1 VTQRR
6 IRLRGVGPQIEG
18 KYWEAESLLRIGRY
32 EHLELVLN
40 DASISRRHAELACTD
55 QGWIVRDL
63 GSTNGTFLNGVRVG
77 RSDRKIKTRDVLQC
91 GNLVMVV
98 AVCEEGPSEPEEPP
112 MGGLQVQ
119 ATMSHSWNRALE
131 SVAFQHN
138 SKPRSGD
145 RLLAL
150 LRASHHLVH
159 ANSLEDLL
167 RTILDDAVAALDA
180 QRGAIVLADED
191 SNDLVLQAVSTGDR
205 EAKGRVYFSKSI
217 AKRCYEKSE
226 SLLCRDVSHSPE
238 LMVANSIADGTMSSV
253 ICALLRSP
261 RKQLGVLHVDRGP
274 LQEPFNNEDLQLA
287 DALAAS
293 VSAGIEVAQL
303 VKEQRELFLRTV
315 TALAQAVE
323 MRDAYT
329 GNHTQRVTDYS
340 LIIAQEMA
348 VTSED
353 FRWIQIGTPLH
364 DIGKIGIDDA
374 ILRKRGRL
382 TFAEYEIM
390 KTHTV
395 KGAAILMSIPELAP
409 AIPIVRSHHE
419 QWGGQGYPD
428 GLSGTQIPLLARIVA
443 VADAFDAMTTDR
455 PYRAGLSL
463 QKAFDEIKDKAGKQF
478 DPQAVAAML
487 RQREKIEE
495 TYSQRVVMDPDPEFR
510 PAPPDG
516 EEASSDPGLISA
528 TGIIDHRAV
537 PSR

>member
-1 VTQRR
+1 
-6 IRLRGVGPQIEG
+6 VGPQIEG

-32 EHLELVLN
+32 ENLELVLN
-40 DASISRRHAELACTD
+40 DASISRRHAELTYTD
-55 QGWIVRDL
+55 QGWVVRDL

-77 RSDRKIKTRDVLQC
+77 RSDRKVKTRDVLQC

-98 AVCEEGPSEPEEPP
+98 AVCEEGPTEPDEPP
-112 MGGLQVQ
+112 MAGLQVQ

-138 SKPRSGD
+138 TKPRSGD

-150 LRASHHLVH
+150 LRAGHHLVH

-180 QRGAIVLADED
+180 QRGAIVLANED

-226 SLLCRDVSHSPE
+226 SILCRDVSHSPE

-261 RKQLGVLHVDRGP
+261 RKQLGVLHLDRGP
-274 LQEPFNNEDLQLA
+274 LQEPFNNDDLQLA

-303 VKEQRELFLRTV
+303 ITQQRELFLRTV

-340 LIIAQEMA
+340 LVIAEEMG
-348 VTSED
+348 VSSED
-353 FRWIQIGTPLH
+353 YRWVQIGTPLH
-364 DIGKIGIDDA
+364 DIGKIGIDDSV
-374 ILRKRGRL
+374 LRKRGRL

-419 QWGGQGYPD
+419 HWDGNGYPD

-455 PYRAGLSL
+455 PYRAGVSL
-463 QKAFDEIKDKAGKQF
+463 QKAFDEIKEKAGTQF

-487 RQREKIEE
+487 RRRDKIEE
-495 TYSQRVVMDPDPEFR
+495 TFSQRIVMDPDPEFR
-510 PAPPDG
+510 PL
-516 EEASSDPGLISA
+516 EASVAAELDERVLSSSTGILDPGAIP
-528 TGIIDHRAV
+528 TKR
-537 PSR
+537 